1 MSNQNGKI
9 TAPVTTS
16 DPKTVLGLS
25 SNDVGTLCSSTAINM
40 WAKYKPVPYRSFAP
54 LRSDDSWWHGND
66 GKCGIAFQTYT
77 SLTAFLAALPTG
89 YAWSHVLPSGG
100 AVEPFRLADYNGYNH
115 YAENPVGDIGATSYT
130 IDSTGSITIS
140 YDISAVGD
148 DNLDLADIEA
158 NNTPLTD
165 YYLGVYCY
173 NGSRS
178 FYVTG
183 ETPIGSTTGLSMT
196 ISGLTAS
203 YAGTYTLIPF
213 FSSVRLTLN
222 GQASAGVFLSANKA
236 PLQITISAPGSLFYL
251 TAMGNWADAQFS
263 SIEWSVL
270 GTNTGSTAYSFTY
283 SVYLYRKTA
292 SQDYPDGELVRS
304 LYSGS
309 VNLPAGAS
317 DYPVLDRTD
326 SVTGYSYDY
335 EYYLAL
341 VSQAAQTVTTYYP
354 LEDYYPE

>member
-16 DPKTVLGLS
+16 DPKTVLCLS

-77 SLTAFLAALPTG
+77 SLNAFLAALPTG

-100 AVEPFRLADYNGYNH
+100 AVEPFRLADFNGYNH

-140 YDISAVGD
+140 YDISAVGS
-148 DNLDLADIEA
+148 DNLSLADIEA

-183 ETPIGSTTGLSMT
+183 ATPIGTTTGLSMT

-236 PLQITISAPGSLFYL
+236 PLQITIGAPGSLFYL
-251 TAMGNWADAQFS
+251 TAMGNWADEQFS
-263 SIEWSVL
+263 TIEWSVL
-270 GTNTGSTAYSFTY
+270 GTNTGSSAYSFTY

-309 VNLPAGAS
+309 VNLPAGSS

-326 SVTGYSYDY
+326 SVTGYDYSY

-341 VSQAAQTVTTYYP
+341 TSSAAQTVTTYHP

>member
-77 SLTAFLAALPTG
+77 SLNAFLAALPTG

-100 AVEPFRLADYNGYNH
+100 AVEPFRLADFNGYNH

-140 YDISAVGD
+140 YDISAVGS
-148 DNLDLADIEA
+148 DNLSLADIEA

-173 NGSRS
+173 NGSGS

-183 ETPIGSTTGLSMT
+183 ATPIGTTTGLSMT

-236 PLQITISAPGSLFYL
+236 PLQITIGAPGSLFYL
-251 TAMGNWADAQFS
+251 TAMGNWADASFT
-263 SIEWSVL
+263 SIEWSAL
-270 GTNTGSTAYSFTY
+270 GTNNNSSAISATF

-292 SQDYPDGELVRS
+292 AQSYGAGEFVKN

-309 VNLPAGAS
+309 VSLPAQTA
-317 DYPVLDRTD
+317 DYLVVDQTD
-326 SVTGYSYDY
+326 TVTGYDPDY
-335 EYYLAL
+335 EYYLA
-341 VSQAAQTVTTYYP
+341 VTTNAAQSATTYYP